1 MSEASA
7 KLSGRPCV
15 VTGGGTGIGKG
26 IALCLARAGAEVAV
40 LGRRRGPLEET
51 ASEIRDGGGTA
62 HVFDVD
68 ITDAEAVAGT
78 FAKMDEAMNL
88 ADRLHL
94 LVNNAG
100 AGGPNACAIDG
111 PDTWDVILRTNL
123 DGVYFCTR
131 EGVRRMPDGARVVNI
146 SSVLGKFGV
155 PGYTAYCASKHGV
168 IGFTKALALELG
180 PRKITANAICPGWVD
195 TEMAHE
201 GIRGIATATGVSYQQ
216 AFDGAMGLVPLGRI
230 MQPDEI
236 GGLVVYMASDAASGM
251 TGQAVSLC
259 GGSTM
264 G

>member
-1 MSEASA
+1 MN
-7 KLSGRPCV
+7 GRPCV
-15 VTGGGTGIGKG
+15 VTGGGTGIGRG

-40 LGRRRGPLEET
+40 LGRRREPLEET
-51 ASEIRDGGGTA
+51 ATEIRDGGGVA

-68 ITDAEAVAGT
+68 VTDAGAVASVFT
-78 FAKMDEAMNL
+78 RMDEAMNL
-88 ADRLHL
+88 PGRLHL
-94 LVNNAG
+94 VVNNAG

-111 PDTWDVILRTNL
+111 PETWDTILRTNL

-131 EGVRRMPDGARVVNI
+131 EAVKRMPHGARVVNI

-168 IGFTKALALELG
+168 IGFTKALAHEVA
-180 PRKITANAICPGWVD
+180 PRKITVNAICPGWVD
-195 TEMAHE
+195 TTMAHE
-201 GIRGIATATGVSYQQ
+201 GIQGIADAMGTTYDE
-216 AFDGAMGLVPLGRI
+216 AFEGAMGLVPLGRI

-236 GGLVVYMASDAASGM
+236 GGLVVYMASDAAGGM